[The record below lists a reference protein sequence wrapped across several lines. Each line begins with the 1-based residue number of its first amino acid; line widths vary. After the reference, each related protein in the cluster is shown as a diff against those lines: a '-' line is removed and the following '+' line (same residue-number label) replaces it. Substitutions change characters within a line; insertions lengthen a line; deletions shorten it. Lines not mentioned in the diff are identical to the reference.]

1 VRSRTDLR
9 ARAAPPPPPQCASR
23 GDRGRHAWA
32 STFATV
38 DDVAREDGDR
48 GSCGNTERDLI
59 HWILERWRAFVVV
72 FVTRDAVRA
81 WRVRAWCEG

>member
-1 VRSRTDLR
+1 MRSRTDLR
-9 ARAAPPPPPQCASR
+9 ARAAPPPQCASR

-32 STFATV
+32 NTFVTV

-72 FVTRDAVRA
+72 FVTRGRGA
-81 WRVRAWCEG
+81 RVEGACVV

>member
-1 VRSRTDLR
+1 MN
-9 ARAAPPPPPQCASR
+9 
-23 GDRGRHAWA
+23 
-32 STFATV
+32 TFVTV

-72 FVTRDAVRA
+72 FVTRGRGA
-81 WRVRAWCEG
+81 RVEGACVV